1 MNPITYDVTIY
12 PFKQSII
19 IFQLLIAIGLPFGIL
34 VLFLIYIQAVEGIVL
49 VFILLLLSMILII
62 LMFKKIRLRITI
74 DSKGIKS
81 EPSKVQLSKNNKLN
95 IFLIFVGTLS
105 KIPIATSIGIL
116 SQNNQVQRFTWSQ
129 IKSIKIKNKSFIC
142 TNRLNQKIIITPQ
155 NNHDEIKE
163 ALNFWGKGK
172 FYA

>member
-1 MNPITYDVTIY
+1 MNSIMYDVTIY

-19 IFQLLIAIGLPFGIL
+19 LFQLLIAIGLPFGIL

-49 VFILLLLSMILII
+49 VFILLFLSMIFII
-62 LMFKKIRLRITI
+62 LIYKRISLRITI

-116 SQNNQVQRFTWSQ
+116 SQNNQIQRFTWSQ

>member
-1 MNPITYDVTIY
+1 MNSIIYDVTIY

-19 IFQLLIAIGLPFGIL
+19 LFQLLIAIGLPFGIL

-49 VFILLLLSMILII
+49 VFILLFLSMIFII
-62 LMFKKIRLRITI
+62 LIYKRISLRITI

-129 IKSIKIKNKSFIC
+129 IKSIKIKNKSLIC